1 MQKCTSHFS
10 FVSRGNDFTFR
21 LVVQH
26 NGIAVK
32 TFAFLLVN
40 SYSYRSTRLTSEKG
54 LLFRSALRIAAALS
68 LLIAGSGSVLSQN
81 DMGSSLPG
89 STFEISGQIR
99 SPDGRKTVEFVSV
112 RLERA
117 GGSLV
122 DQKITDSMGRFRFSG
137 LNQGQY
143 VVSAKSPGFSVSPQ
157 TVDLNRFIPRA
168 FLPLQLVPETSLFAS
183 KNTGRSAVIN
193 ANIPEKARNEMEKA
207 QASLALKKTDEVI
220 LHLEKALSLFPEF
233 LDAQMLL
240 GSTYMGLGD
249 IVKAEAAFRMALK
262 SDPKSVDARV
272 SLGEV
277 HRRQKNYPKAEQFLL
292 EALKLDDEAWV
303 AHYTLARV
311 YWETNEIVKA
321 GRQIG
326 RTIQLNPQFAEA
338 HLLGGNVFMKI
349 GMPENALV
357 EYEEYLRLAPNGQSV
372 ASTKDLVQKIR
383 RSLPNKKQ

>member
-1 MQKCTSHFS
+1 M
-10 FVSRGNDFTFR
+10 
-21 LVVQH
+21 
-26 NGIAVK
+26 K

-40 SYSYRSTRLTSEKG
+40 SYSYRSTRLPLKKG
-54 LLFRSALRIAAALS
+54 LLFPSALRIAAALS

-81 DMGSSLPG
+81 DTDPSLPG
-89 STFEISGQIR
+89 SSFEISGQIR
-99 SPDGRKTVEFVSV
+99 SPDGRKTIEFVSV

-122 DQKITDSMGRFRFSG
+122 DQRTTDSMGRFRFSR
-137 LNQGQY
+137 LNPGQY
-143 VVSAKSPGFSVSPQ
+143 VVSAKSPGFNVSPQ

-168 FLPLQLVPETSLFAS
+168 FLLLQLVPETSLFANS
-183 KNTGRSAVIN
+183 KGARVGVVN
-193 ANIPEKARNEMEKA
+193 ASIPEKARKEMDKA
-207 QASLALKKTDEVI
+207 HEALADKKTDEGI
-220 LHLEKALSLFPEF
+220 LHLEKAVSFFPEF
-233 LDAQMLL
+233 FDAQMLL
-240 GSTYMGLGD
+240 GSTYMELGNL
-249 IVKAEAAFRMALK
+249 VKAEAAFRMALK
-262 SDPKSVDARV
+262 TDPKSVDARV

-292 EALKLDDEAWV
+292 EALKQDDEAWV

-357 EYEEYLRLAPNGQSV
+357 EYEEYLRLAPNGQAV

>member
-1 MQKCTSHFS
+1 
-10 FVSRGNDFTFR
+10 
-21 LVVQH
+21 
-26 NGIAVK
+26 VK
-32 TFAFLLVN
+32 TFALLLVN
-40 SYSYRSTRLTSEKG
+40 SYSYRSTRLTSKKG
-54 LLFRSALRIAAALS
+54 LLFRPALRMAAALS
-68 LLIAGSGSVLSQN
+68 LVIAGSGSVLSQN
-81 DMGSSLPG
+81 DTSLPG
-89 STFEISGQIR
+89 SSFEISGQIR
-99 SPDGRKTVEFVSV
+99 SPDGRQTIEFVSV

-122 DQKITDSMGRFRFSG
+122 DQRMTDSMGRFRFSR
-137 LNQGQY
+137 LNPGQY
-143 VVSAKSPGFSVSPQ
+143 VVSAKSPGFNVSPQ

-168 FLPLQLVPETSLFAS
+168 FLLLQLVPETSLFAS
-183 KNTGRSAVIN
+183 KNAGRSAVIN
-193 ANIPEKARNEMEKA
+193 ANIPEKARKEMDKA
-207 QASLALKKTDEVI
+207 QVALAQKKTDEGI
-220 LHLEKALSLFPEF
+220 LYLEKAVKLFPEF
-233 LDAQMLL
+233 LDAHMLL
-240 GSTYMGLGD
+240 GSTYMELGNV
-249 IVKAEAAFRMALK
+249 VKAEAAFRMALK
-262 SDPKSVDARV
+262 TDPKSVDARV

-292 EALKLDDEAWV
+292 EALKQDEEAWV

-311 YWETNEIVKA
+311 YWETNEIVNA

-357 EYEEYLRLAPNGQSV
+357 EYEEYLRLAPNGPPA

>member
-1 MQKCTSHFS
+1 VQRCTSHFS
-10 FVSRGNDFTFR
+10 FASRGNDFTFR
-21 LVVQH
+21 FVARQ

-32 TFAFLLVN
+32 TFALLLVN
-40 SYSYRSTRLTSEKG
+40 SYSYLSTCLTSKKG
-54 LLFRSALRIAAALS
+54 LLCRPALRIAAALS
-68 LLIAGSGSVLSQN
+68 LLIAGSGSVFSQN
-81 DMGSSLPG
+81 DTSLPG
-89 STFEISGQIR
+89 SSFEISGQIR
-99 SPDGRKTVEFVSV
+99 SPDGRKTIEFVSV

-122 DQKITDSMGRFRFSG
+122 DQRMTDSMGRFRFSR
-137 LNQGQY
+137 LNPGQY
-143 VVSAKSPGFSVSPQ
+143 VVSAKSPGFNVSPQ

-168 FLPLQLVPETSLFAS
+168 FLLLQLVPETSLFAS
-183 KNTGRSAVIN
+183 KNAGRSAVIN
-193 ANIPEKARNEMEKA
+193 ANIPEKARKEMDKA
-207 QASLALKKTDEVI
+207 QVALAQKKTDEGI
-220 LHLEKALSLFPEF
+220 LYLEKAVSLFPEF
-233 LDAQMLL
+233 LDAHMLL
-240 GSTYMGLGD
+240 GSTYMELGNL
-249 IVKAEAAFRMALK
+249 VKAEAAFGMALK
-262 SDPKSVDARV
+262 TDPKSVDARV

-292 EALKLDDEAWV
+292 EALKQDEEAWV

-311 YWETNEIVKA
+311 YWETNEIIKT

-357 EYEEYLRLAPNGQSV
+357 EYEEYLRLAPNGQPV

>member
-1 MQKCTSHFS
+1 MHLPFS
-10 FVSRGNDFTFR
+10 FASHGNDFTFR
-21 LVVQH
+21 FVAQH
-26 NGIAVK
+26 NIAVK
-32 TFAFLLVN
+32 TSPFFLVN
-40 SYSYRSTRLTSEKG
+40 CYSYSSIRLSSKKA
-54 LLFRSALRIAAALS
+54 LLFRSALRIVATLS
-68 LLIAGSGSVLSQN
+68 LLVAGSGSVLSQN
-81 DMGSSLPG
+81 DTSLPG
-89 STFEISGQIR
+89 SSFEISGQIR
-99 SPDGRKTVEFVSV
+99 SPDGRKTIEFVSV

-122 DQKITDSMGRFRFSG
+122 DQRMTDSMGRFRFSR
-137 LNQGQY
+137 LNPGQY
-143 VVSAKSPGFSVSPQ
+143 VVSAKSPGFNVSPQ

-168 FLPLQLVPETSLFAS
+168 FLLLQLVPETSLFAS
-183 KNTGRSAVIN
+183 KNAGRSTVIN
-193 ANIPEKARNEMEKA
+193 ANIPEKARNEMDKA
-207 QASLALKKTDEVI
+207 QSSLALKKTDEGI
-220 LHLEKALSLFPEF
+220 LHLEKAVSLFPEF

-249 IVKAEAAFRMALK
+249 IVKADAAFRRALK
-262 SDPKSVDARV
+262 IDPKSVDARV

-277 HRRQKNYPKAEQFLL
+277 HRRQKNYPKAEQILL
-292 EALKLDDEAWV
+292 EALKQDDEAWV

-357 EYEEYLRLAPNGQSV
+357 EYEEYLRLAPAGQPV